1 MLLQS
6 QDGNIRFLPALPDTW
21 AEGSFGGLC
30 VRGGGVADAKWEE
43 GKLSEAVLTA
53 NVDNEFKIEMP
64 QASHYQVYIDNKLYD
79 GSTEN
84 GILKLRLKAG
94 QIAKIEFR

>member
-1 MLLQS
+1 
-6 QDGNIRFLPALPDTW
+6 
-21 AEGSFGGLC
+21 LC
-30 VRGGGVADAKWEE
+30 VRGGGVADAKWKV

-64 QASHYQVYIDNKLYD
+64 KGSVYQVYIDNKLS
-79 GSTEN
+79 GGLAEN
-84 GILKLRLKAG
+84 DILKLRLKAG